1 MKPTNSLLQR
11 DRIEDRIIRRIDRC
25 RQNRNDRATKQ
36 DVQRWYQVALI
47 ARNTRKQRPLATVG
61 DMIRH
66 QAERS
71 KSDSMLQTLGA
82 GFAG

>member
-1 MKPTNSLLQR
+1 MKPTNSLLHR

-36 DVQRWYQVALI
+36 DVQRWYQVAPI

-61 DMIRH
+61 DMIRL
-66 QAERS
+66 QAAKS
-71 KSDSMLQTLGA
+71 KNDSMLQILGV